1 MRPEQIE
8 LLVTP
13 GTPSIHPDGTR
24 VIVATSRPSLA
35 ADAYVGQ
42 LLSLPLAGGAEGPH
56 ATARRGTTPH
66 RLTQGRH
73 DTTPRFSPDGRLIAF
88 LRTTGGPAQLAVVS
102 ADGGEP
108 RVVTDRLLG
117 VSDFAFSPDSRHVV
131 IVSREPETGRYG
143 SLDGVGATAED
154 PRLITGHRYQANG
167 LGYTRDRPAQLFLL
181 ELPDLDAEPPVE
193 PVGRAKEAAKKDADT
208 SAEKTAETAET
219 AEETTGKDA
228 GKAAEKAEHLLVPE
242 ATQLTDGNADHQAPV
257 FAPDGR
263 TIYFVAALHAT
274 QDTDLRTGVYAT
286 DVDGNGPWLVTAGAP
301 DLGASSVVPT
311 PDGRHLYVLAGDT
324 GPEGQ
329 DFVARNAAVYLLETP
344 AGPDATGGT
353 PRRLTDPETMDPSGG
368 DGRLVPTG
376 DGAVLVVVNARGR
389 GEVVRVDGGV
399 DSGVDGGAVRTLH
412 SAEDVVT
419 GVAAAAGRIV
429 VAVSGPESAGDL
441 AEVGQDELRPLTD
454 LSAPL
459 RAVTDVVVP
468 VERTITAAD
477 GYPVHGWVLT
487 PAGPGPHPV
496 LLNIHG
502 GPYAQYGWNLFD
514 EAQVYVEAGYAVV
527 MCNPRGAAGYGQE
540 HGRSIRQAMGTV
552 DATDVL
558 SFLDGAVAADPALD
572 GTRVGIMGGSYGG
585 FLTAWLIAH
594 DHRFAGAI
602 VERGFLDPDGFVG
615 TSDIGSFFGHE
626 YVGRDPE
633 AMRAQSPHAVADQ
646 VRTPTLVLHSEQDL
660 RCPLPQAQRYFER
673 LLDVGVEAQLLIFPG
688 ENHELSRSGTP
699 WHRKQRFDA
708 ILDWWAHHLP
718 ITAA

>member
-13 GTPSIHPDGTR
+13 GTPTIHPEGSR
-24 VIVATSRPSLA
+24 VVVATSRPSLA

-42 LLSLPLAGGAEGPH
+42 LLALTLGGDGP
-56 ATARRGTTPH
+56 TTPQ

-73 DTTPRFSPDGRLIAF
+73 DSAPRYSPDGRLVGF
-88 LRTTGGPAQLAVVS
+88 LRADGGPAQLALMN

-131 IVSREPETGRYG
+131 LVSREPEAGRYG
-143 SLDGVGATAED
+143 SLDGVGPAAED

-167 LGYTRDRPAQLFLL
+167 VGYTRDRPAQLFLL

-193 PVGRAKEAAKKDADT
+193 PTGRAKDAAAK
-208 SAEKTAETAET
+208 
-219 AEETTGKDA
+219 A
-228 GKAAEKAEHLLVPE
+228 GTEDQHRTVP
-242 ATQLTDGNADHQAPV
+242 ALQQLTDGIADHRVPV

-263 TIYFVAALHAT
+263 TVYFVAALHPT
-274 QDTDLRTGVYAT
+274 QDTDLRVGVYAT
-286 DVDGNGPWLVTAGAP
+286 DTTGAAPRLVTAGAP
-301 DLGASSVVPT
+301 DLAAASVAPT
-311 PDGRHLYVLAGDT
+311 PDGRALYVLASDT
-324 GPEGQ
+324 GSDGQ
-329 DFVARNAAVYLLETP
+329 DFVARNPAVYLADL
-344 AGPDATGGT
+344 DADGVATT
-353 PRRLTDPETMDPSGG
+353 APRRLTDPETMDPSGG

-376 DGAVLVVVNARGR
+376 DGGVLVVVNARGR
-389 GEVVRVDGGV
+389 GELVH
-399 DSGVDGGAVRTLH
+399 VDGGAGVRTLH
-412 SAEDVVT
+412 SGDDVVT

-429 VAVSGPESAGDL
+429 VTVSSPTSAGDL
-441 AEVGQDELRPLTD
+441 AQLVDDGTDTGLRTLTD

-459 RAVTDVVVP
+459 RSATEVIVP
-468 VERTITAAD
+468 VERTVTAAD
-477 GYPVHGWVLT
+477 GYPVHGWVLV
-487 PAGPGPHPV
+487 PSGPGPHPV

-514 EAQVYVEAGYAVV
+514 EAQVYAEAGYAVV
-527 MCNPRGAAGYGQE
+527 MCNPRGSAGYGQE

-552 DATDVL
+552 DASDVL
-558 SFLDGAVAADPALD
+558 TFLEGAVDADPALD
-572 GTRVGIMGGSYGG
+572 GTRLGVMGGSYGG

-594 DHRFAGAI
+594 DHRFAGAV
-602 VERGFLDPDGFVG
+602 VERGFLDPDGFAG

-633 AMRAQSPHAVADQ
+633 AMRAQSPLAVADQ
-646 VRTPTLVLHSEQDL
+646 VRTPTLVIHSEQDL

-673 LLDVGVEAQLLIFPG
+673 LLDAGVDAQLLVFPG

-699 WHRKQRFDA
+699 WHRVQRFEA
-708 ILDWWAHHLP
+708 ILRFWQRRLP
-718 ITAA
+718 VTAS

>member
-13 GTPSIHPDGTR
+13 GTPTIHPDGTR

-42 LLSLPLAGGAEGPH
+42 LLSVSLGDGGSG
-56 ATARRGTTPH
+56 TPH

-73 DTTPRFSPDGRLIAF
+73 DTSPRYSPDGRLVGF
-88 LRTTGGPAQLAVVS
+88 LRSTGGPAQLAVMS

-131 IVSREPETGRYG
+131 IVSREPDAGRYG

-154 PRLITGHRYQANG
+154 PRMITGHRYQANG
-167 LGYTRDRPAQLFLL
+167 LGYMRDRPAQLFLL
-181 ELPDLDAEPPVE
+181 DLPDLDAEPPVE

-208 SAEKTAETAET
+208 SADQPADQTAGRTA
-219 AEETTGKDA
+219 DRDDD
-228 GKAAEKAEHLLVPE
+228 HPLVPQV
-242 ATQLTDGNADHQAPV
+242 TQLTDGIADHRGPV

-274 QDTDLRTGVYAT
+274 QDTDLRAGVYAT

-329 DFVARNAAVYLLETP
+329 DFVARNQAVYVLETP
-344 AGPDATGGT
+344 AGPDATGAT

-368 DGRLVPTG
+368 DDRLVPTG

-389 GEVVRVDGGV
+389 GEVVRV
-399 DSGVDGGAVRTLH
+399 SAGVDGRAEVRTLH
-412 SAEDVVT
+412 SGDDVVT

-429 VAVSGPESAGDL
+429 VTVSTPTSAGDL
-441 AEVGQDELRPLTD
+441 AEVTDGDDELRTLTD

-459 RAVTDVVVP
+459 RAATDVVVP
-468 VERTITAAD
+468 AERTVTAAD

-487 PAGPGPHPV
+487 PTGPGPHPV

-527 MCNPRGAAGYGQE
+527 MCNPRGSAGYGQE
-540 HGRSIRQAMGTV
+540 HGRAIKEAMGTV
-552 DATDVL
+552 DASDVIT
-558 SFLDGAVAADPALD
+558 FLEGAIAADPALD
-572 GTRVGIMGGSYGG
+572 GDRVGVMGGSYGG
-585 FLTAWLIAH
+585 YLTAWLIAH

-633 AMRAQSPHAVADQ
+633 AMRAQSPFAVADQ
-646 VRTPTLVLHSEQDL
+646 VRTPTFVLHSEQDL

-673 LLDVGVEAQLLIFPG
+673 LLDLGVETQMLVFPG

-699 WHRKQRFDA
+699 HHRVQRFDA
-708 ILDWWAHHLP
+708 ILDWWKRHLP
-718 ITAA
+718 VSAG